1 MKAVVIIPARYTS
14 TRFPGKPLAMIMG
27 KPLIEHVYERAK
39 DAKTVDRVIV
49 ATDDGRILETVRQFG
64 GDCVMTASSHRSGS
78 DRLGEVA
85 ETLEADVVVN
95 VQGDEP
101 LINPDIIDS
110 VIRVHESGLAP
121 DIATVAV
128 PIVNRPEYSDR
139 HVVKVV
145 TDKNGYALYF
155 SRAAIPHGWQQ
166 EESEAL
172 RHVGI
177 YAYRREALLKYV
189 SLPPGRLERTEDL
202 EQLRALENGMSIYV
216 VRVDEFNGVGV
227 DRPEDIAKVEAM
239 MRDMGSGPGRSAPGK
254 AEGGL

>member
-1 MKAVVIIPARYTS
+1 LKAVVIIPARYTS
-14 TRFPGKPLAMIMG
+14 TRFPGKPLAGILG
-27 KPLIEHVYERAK
+27 KPLIEHVYLRARE
-39 DAKTVDRVIV
+39 AKTVDRVVV
-49 ATDDGRILETVRQFG
+49 ATDDRRIFEAVRQFG
-64 GDCVMTASSHRSGS
+64 GDCVMTAGDHRSGS

-85 ETLEADVVVN
+85 KTLEADVVVN

-101 LINPDIIDS
+101 LIDPDIIDG
-110 VIRVHESGLAP
+110 VIRVHEGGRAP

-128 PIVNRPEYSDR
+128 PIGNRLEYSDR

-145 TDKNGYALYF
+145 TDNRGYALYF
-155 SRAAIPHGWQQ
+155 SRAAIPHGWEQG
-166 EESEAL
+166 EYEAL

-177 YAYRREALLKYV
+177 YAYSRAALLKFV
-189 SLPPGRLERTEDL
+189 SMPPGRLEKAEDL

-216 VRVDEFNGVGV
+216 VKVHEFNGVGV

-239 MRDMGSGPGRSAPGK
+239 MRDMRSGPAGSAPGK

>member
-1 MKAVVIIPARYTS
+1 
-14 TRFPGKPLAMIMG
+14 MG
-27 KPLIEHVYERAK
+27 QPLIEHVYLRARE
-39 DAKTVDRVIV
+39 AKNVDRVVV
-49 ATDDGRILETVRQFG
+49 ATDDKRIFEAVRQFG
-64 GDCVMTASSHRSGS
+64 GDCVMTATEHRSGS

-85 ETLEADVVVN
+85 KKLEADVVVN

-101 LINPDIIDS
+101 LIDPDIIDG
-110 VIRVHESGLAP
+110 VIRVHDGGQAP

-128 PIVNRPEYSDR
+128 PISSRLEYDDR

-166 EESEAL
+166 GESEAL

-177 YAYRREALLKYV
+177 YAYSRAALLKYV
-189 SLPPGRLERTEDL
+189 SMPPGRLEKAEDL

-216 VRVDEFNGVGV
+216 VRVNEFNGMGV
-227 DRPEDIAKVEAM
+227 DRPEDIAEVEAM
-239 MRDMGSGPGRSAPGK
+239 MRKMTSGPGRSAPGK
-254 AEGGL
+254 SEGGV